1 MFGSSV
7 TTNGNFWLQSSTG
20 NMGQPRAIP
29 QHSPRRT
36 TRRPRLAPLTA
47 CLTAA
52 FALAAPAAVATT
64 VSNCNDSG
72 AGSLRAVVGNAVNMD
87 TVDLS
92 QLNGCTIT
100 LTTGA
105 ITTQVNNLTLT
116 AGNGAVNAVTIDGGF
131 SAGHHNRVLT
141 HTGSGTL
148 TVEGL
153 VITDSKYNSG
163 PSLQGGCILSNGD
176 VRLIASTVS
185 HCTLSDT
192 TNSGLS
198 NALGGGVWAKGNA
211 YLLATT
217 VSDNVTQ
224 ALGSTGTHVA
234 FGGGVYAG
242 TMTAV
247 YSVIANNSALAAST
261 QSASGGGIMT
271 TGNIAISYSTISG
284 NQAQVGGGVDLNG
297 DCCTATISNSTI
309 SGNNSSD
316 DFIGTGGVYVRH
328 ATLILS
334 NSTIAFNTANSQGAG
349 GVYAQTA
356 QLQSSIIADN
366 TAAGVPSDLAAAGA
380 ATGANNLIFHSSVA
394 VPADTLVGVCPRLL
408 PLADNG
414 GAILTHAL
422 RDTSPAIDKGNNLG
436 ASTYDERGQF
446 FPRVFG
452 GQADI
457 GAYEWHGGAADRI
470 FNAGFELGCDE

>member
-7 TTNGNFWLQSSTG
+7 TTNGNFWLQSSAG
-20 NMGQPRAIP
+20 NLGQPGAIP
-29 QHSPRRT
+29 QHFSRRT
-36 TRRPRLAPLTA
+36 TRRPGLTSLTL
-47 CLTAA
+47 CLTTA
-52 FALAAPAAVATT
+52 FALAAPSAVATT

-105 ITTQVNNLTLT
+105 IATQVNNLTLT

-131 SAGHHNRVLT
+131 SAGHHNRVLE

-163 PSLQGGCILSNGD
+163 PTFQGGCILSNGD

-185 HCTLSDT
+185 HCTLFDT

-198 NALGGGVWAKGNA
+198 EALGGGVWALGNA

-217 VSDNVTQ
+217 VTDNVTQ
-224 ALGSTGTHVA
+224 ALGTTGNHVA

-242 TMTAV
+242 TVTAV
-247 YSVIANNSALAAST
+247 YSIIANNSAVAASI
-261 QSASGGGIMT
+261 QRASGGGIVT
-271 TGNIAISYSTISG
+271 KGNIAISYSTISG
-284 NQAQVGGGVDLNG
+284 NQSQIGGGVDG
-297 DCCTATISNSTI
+297 CCTATISNSTI
-309 SGNNSSD
+309 SGNTSSD
-316 DFIGTGGVYVRH
+316 DVLGSGGVYLRH

-334 NSTIAFNTANSQGAG
+334 NSTIAFNTANSPGAG
-349 GVYAQTA
+349 GVYAQTV

-394 VPADTLVGVCPRLL
+394 VPAGTLVGVCPRLL

-422 RDTSPAIDKGNNLG
+422 RDTSPAIDKGNNLAG
-436 ASTYDERGQF
+436 WTYDERGQL
-446 FPRVFG
+446 FPRVFAG
-452 GQADI
+452 HTDI
-457 GAYEWHGGAADRI
+457 GAYEWQGGLADRV
-470 FNAGFELGCDE
+470 FNSGFEPGCDE